1 MMKPIVINENL
12 YGVFPSFAVIA
23 GIELD
28 VFTFLK
34 GAPLTAGDLA
44 RRMAVRED
52 KLTPLL
58 YLLVKAG
65 VLRVDNG
72 VFANTGEADHFLVK
86 DSPDYMGSSSGF
98 YKSIWEMSLKTAE
111 SIRTGTPQAKLDFH
125 GLPDNQLLKYFRRQ
139 FPHSLSGGQELA
151 DKVDFSRY
159 TTLLDAG
166 GGTGGV
172 SIALCRKFPGLTAT
186 VADLPNVVK
195 MAEQFIAES
204 GTSDR
209 IGVSAVDLCR
219 EAPTGVYDVAVLRA
233 VVQTLSR
240 PDAQATVAH
249 VGQAMAP
256 GADLYIIGTVM
267 DNSRLG
273 PPISLAYSMVFLNSY
288 DSGQAYT
295 EMEYR
300 AMLET
305 AGFTDISFDYDIF
318 GGMCLV
324 HAKKR

>member
-1 MMKPIVINENL
+1 MQPTVINHNL

-34 GAPLTAGDLA
+34 GASLTAGELA
-44 RRMAVRED
+44 KRMAVREN

-65 VLRVDNG
+65 ILNVDNG
-72 VFANTGEADHFLVK
+72 MFSNTDEADHFLVK
-86 DSPDYMGSSSGF
+86 DSPDYMGASSGF
-98 YKSIWEMSLKTAE
+98 YKSIWEMSLKTAD

-125 GLPDNQLLKYFRRQ
+125 NLADDQLLEYFRRQ
-139 FPHSLSGGQELA
+139 FPHSVSGGQELA
-151 DKVDFSRY
+151 DKVDFSPY

-172 SIALCRKFPGLTAT
+172 SIALCRKFPKVSAT

-204 GTSDR
+204 GSSDR
-209 IGVSAVDLCR
+209 VGVAAVDLCR
-219 EAPTGVYDVAVLRA
+219 EAPTGSYDVAVLRA
-233 VVQTLSR
+233 VIQTLSR
-240 PDAQATVAH
+240 SDAEATVKH

-256 GADLYIIGTVM
+256 GADIYIIGTVLE
-267 DNSRLG
+267 DSHLG

-300 AMLET
+300 DMLEM
-305 AGFTDISFDYDIF
+305 AGFTGITFDYDIF

-324 HAKKR
+324 HAKKTA